1 MGGVVAESPAMV
13 LRFLQLGVFL
23 VFAVAA
29 VSQATQGSRV
39 HHYDFLVSPSTL
51 LLCLWQC
58 FWLCRQKS
66 VLTVNGQFP
75 GPIIRARRGDVLV
88 VNVRNH
94 GDKNITIH
102 WHGVDQP
109 RNPWSDGPEYITQ
122 CPIQPGATFVYRV
135 ILSKEEGTLWWH
147 AHTGFDRA
155 TVHGAVVILPNHGA
169 AFPFLQTHP
178 HVEVEE
184 IQPIILGEWWRNDD
198 ANVLLEESMRTGR
211 DVKPSD
217 ATTIN
222 GEPGDMFPCSKSGTF
237 TARVEG
243 GKTYLL
249 RVINAGLTNDM
260 FFAVAG
266 HRLTVVATDARYTKP
281 FATDHLM
288 VASGQTVDAL
298 LHANLTAG
306 DGVRRRRRR
315 YYMAARTFSSNT
327 IVAVFN
333 NSTATAILE
342 YAGDDAPS
350 STTSPVFPTTTLP
363 AVDDIAA
370 AMAYTARLRSLA
382 SVEHPVDVPA
392 NADER
397 LLVTMAVNLI
407 PCGGGA
413 NATCTGP
420 HGDRLAASLN
430 NVSFVNP
437 SGVDILSAYYHH
449 HHHRRSVYG
458 DDFPDEPASRFNFTD
473 PGLPAEGLGPFT
485 ERGTRVKVVEYG
497 AAVEVV
503 FQDTAVLGTES
514 HPMHLHGYSF
524 YVVGRGIGNFDDG
537 RDPAGYNLVDPPYQN
552 TVAVPKGG
560 WAAIRFRATNPG
572 VWFMHC
578 HFDRHVVWGMDTVF
592 IVKDGK
598 DPEAKMMRPPKNMP
612 KC

>member
-1 MGGVVAESPAMV
+1 MGAVAATPALL

-23 VFAVAA
+23 AFGIAVLSPA
-29 VSQATQGSRV
+29 VQGSRI
-39 HHYDFLVSPSTL
+39 HHYQFLIKKANVTR
-51 LLCLWQC
+51 
-58 FWLCRQKS
+58 LCRQRS
-66 VLTVNGQFP
+66 ILTVNGQFP
-75 GPIIRARRGDVLV
+75 GPTIRARRGDVIV
-88 VNVRNH
+88 VNLRNH

-109 RNPWSDGPEYITQ
+109 RNPWSDGPEYVTQ
-122 CPIQPGATFVYRV
+122 CPIQPGAAFTYRV
-135 ILSKEEGTLWWH
+135 ILSQEEGTLWWH

-155 TVHGAVVILPNHGA
+155 TVHGAIVILPNHGA
-169 AFPFLQTHP
+169 AFPFVQTP
-178 HVEVEE
+178 PRPVVEAEG
-184 IQPIILGEWWRNDD
+184 IPPIILGEWWRDDD
-198 ANVLLEESMRTGR
+198 ADELLRDAVRTGR

-217 ATTIN
+217 AATIN
-222 GEPGDMFPCSKSGTF
+222 GEPGDMFPCSAHGTF
-237 TARVEG
+237 RARVQR

-249 RVINAGLTNDM
+249 RVVNAGLSNDV

-281 FATDHLM
+281 FAADHLM

-298 LHANLTAG
+298 LHADADAG
-306 DGVRRRRRR
+306 R
-315 YYMAARTFSSNT
+315 YYMAARTFASNT
-327 IVAVFN
+327 VVAAFN

-342 YAGDDAPS
+342 YADAPPP
-350 STTSPVFPTTTLP
+350 STRPAFPDTTLP
-363 AVDDIAA
+363 AVDDMAA
-370 AMAYTARLRSLA
+370 ALAYTARLRSLA
-382 SVEHPVDVPA
+382 SAAHPVDVPA
-392 NADER
+392 RADER
-397 LLVTMAVNLI
+397 LFVTMAVNLLPCAP
-407 PCGGGA
+407 PCGGP
-413 NATCTGP
+413 N
-420 HGDRLAASLN
+420 GDRLAASLN

-437 SGVDILSAYYHH
+437 SGADILGAYYHH
-449 HHHRRSVYG
+449 HHRHHRDGVYDAG
-458 DDFPDEPASRFNFTD
+458 FPDEPPSAFNFTD
-473 PGLPAEGLGPFT
+473 PGIPAAGLIGPFT
-485 ERGTRVKVVEYG
+485 ETGTRVKVVEHG

-524 YVVGRGIGNFDDG
+524 YVVGRGIGNFDEA
-537 RDPAGYNLVDPPYQN
+537 RDPKGYNLVDPPFQN

-598 DPEAKMMRPPKNMP
+598 APEAKMLRPPSDMP

>member
-1 MGGVVAESPAMV
+1 MGVVAATPAV
-13 LRFLQLGVFL
+13 LLRFLELGVFFL
-23 VFAVAA
+23 AFGVAA
-29 VSQATQGSRV
+29 LSPAAQGTKV
-39 HHYDFLVSPSTL
+39 HHYQFLIKKANVTR
-51 LLCLWQC
+51 
-58 FWLCRQKS
+58 LCRQRS
-66 VLTVNGQFP
+66 ILTVNGQFP
-75 GPIIRARRGDVLV
+75 GPTIRARRGDVIV

-122 CPIQPGATFVYRV
+122 CPIQPGAAFSYRV
-135 ILSKEEGTLWWH
+135 ILSQEEGTLWWH

-155 TVHGAVVILPNHGA
+155 TVHGAIVILPGRGGA
-169 AFPFLQTHP
+169 ASFPFDADADA
-178 HVEVEE
+178 VEA
-184 IQPIILGEWWRNDD
+184 IAIPPIIIGEWWRDDD
-198 ANVLLEESMRTGR
+198 ADELLRDAVRTGR
-211 DVKPSD
+211 DVTPSD
-217 ATTIN
+217 AATIN
-222 GEPGDMFPCSKSGTF
+222 GEPGDLFPCSGDGTF
-237 TARVEG
+237 RARVER

-249 RVINAGLTNDM
+249 RVVNAGLTNDV

-266 HRLTVVATDARYTKP
+266 HRLTVVATDARYVKP
-281 FATDHLM
+281 FAADHLM

-298 LHANLTAG
+298 LHADADAAG
-306 DGVRRRRRR
+306 GGAGR
-315 YYMAARTFSSNT
+315 YYMAARTFASNT
-327 IVAVFN
+327 NVAEFN

-342 YAGDDAPS
+342 YADAPPPEPD
-350 STTSPVFPTTTLP
+350 TAAPPPAFPDATLP
-363 AVDDIAA
+363 AVDDMAA
-370 AMAYTARLRSLA
+370 AAAYTARLRSLA
-382 SVEHPVDVPA
+382 SAAHPVDVPA
-392 NADER
+392 RADER
-397 LLVTMAVNLI
+397 LLVTMAVNLLPCAP
-407 PCGGGA
+407 PCG
-413 NATCTGP
+413 GP

-437 SGVDILSAYYHH
+437 SGADILGAYYHH
-449 HHHRRSVYG
+449 HRHHHGEVY
-458 DDFPDEPASRFNFTD
+458 DDAAGFPDEPPTAFNYTD
-473 PGLPAEGLGPFT
+473 PGIPAAGVVGPFT
-485 ERGTRVKVVEYG
+485 ERGTRVKVVEHG

-524 YVVGRGIGNFDDG
+524 YVVGRGIGNFDAA
-537 RDPAGYNLVDPPYQN
+537 RDTAGYNLADPPRQN

-598 DPEAKMMRPPKNMP
+598 APEAKMLHPPPDMP